1 MSGSE
6 VARLRQCIQEEYE
19 AAQRALHAPAMV
31 AKHEFI
37 TKHME
42 NMQKAHVQ
50 LQMIVGEQEAIK
62 LVAETLDNIEISIQQ

>member
-6 VARLRQCIQEEYE
+6 VTRLRQRIQKEYE

-42 NMQKAHVQ
+42 NMQEAHAQ
-50 LQMIVGEQEAIK
+50 LETIFGADEAIK
-62 LVAETLDNIEISIQQ
+62 LVAEILENVEI